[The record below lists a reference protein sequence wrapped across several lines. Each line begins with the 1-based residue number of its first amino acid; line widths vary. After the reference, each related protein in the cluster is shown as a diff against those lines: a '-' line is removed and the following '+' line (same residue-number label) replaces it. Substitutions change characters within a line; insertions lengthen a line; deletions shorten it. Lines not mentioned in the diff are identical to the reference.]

1 MTTPSVDSGEVL
13 HDITS
18 GDPHRIWKA
27 CGAIIQS
34 RDEAALAG
42 IAARLPEI
50 RGRTEGVE
58 LGGMLRA
65 NSVQLTFAL
74 RKLEFYGSPH
84 GCPCTLYPEYDMYDP
99 EREQAAGNVRL
110 LGAPPQH
117 WGDAFQAE
125 CTLCGAR
132 YRATVES
139 YHYTWWQW
147 SPDPAPPAP

>member
-1 MTTPSVDSGEVL
+1 VDSGEVL

-50 RGRTEGVE
+50 RSRTEGVE

-99 EREQAAGNVRL
+99 EREQAADNVRL
-110 LGAPPQH
+110 LGAPPQQ

-147 SPDPAPPAP
+147 SPDPAAAAR